1 MDSALTIKYE
11 DVDVD
16 QLCTTRQDNVEIGTR
31 LCTTKCQHYFHPA
44 CLHDWLTLQ
53 ARANS
58 DAYV

>member
-16 QLCTTRQDNVEIGTR
+16 QLCTIRQDNVEIGTR

-44 CLHDWLTLQ
+44 CLHD
-53 ARANS
+53 
-58 DAYV
+58 